1 MNYPLGSAEVNVS
14 FQILLEKL
22 TILKPM
28 EIDLTIELH
37 VGKGIKI

>member
-1 MNYPLGSAEVNVS
+1 MNLSLSSTEINVS
-14 FQILLEKL
+14 FQILLQKL

-37 VGKGIKI
+37 VGKGK